1 LEYDGNMSI
10 QEIESEVAKMSRV
23 DLAVFAEWFEEF
35 AAQAWDKQL
44 EADVAA
50 GKLDHL
56 AKPADEH
63 FEAGRCKP
71 L

>member
-1 LEYDGNMSI
+1 MSV
-10 QEIESEVAKMSRV
+10 QEIESEITRLSPS
-23 DLAVFAEWFEEF
+23 DFAAFALWFEEF
-35 AAQAWDKQL
+35 AAQVWDRQL
-44 EADVAA
+44 EADVAS

-56 AKPADEH
+56 AKKADEH

>member
-1 LEYDGNMSI
+1 MSI
-10 QEIESEVAKMSRV
+10 QEIESEVAKMSRA
-23 DLAVFAEWFEEF
+23 DLAAFAEWFEEF

-44 EADVAA
+44 EADVAD

-56 AKPADEH
+56 AKQADEH